1 MNLWNNFRLF
11 GLHKKLVLTYDNN
24 TKTDGVGAQLQRIY
38 GIYSISRLLGAS
50 YLHSP
55 LGCVDYQGLFALE
68 ENVADPGFH
77 HEFNDLFQIK
87 SDVMPTDDFH
97 KINLPDISM
106 EYFIS
111 LSLCSTDMRRAEGQ
125 VSYNWLCRTEL
136 PIVSP
141 IATKYARRYPP
152 SHHLFAKAAR
162 YALPSMSVGPFPYS
176 GGHSNFRAGVSPDEL
191 GRANRLN
198 THIKSAGIL
207 SRGVE
212 KGLAYGRSRFSGKS
226 DGRTRSD
233 GVGRNLGFGH

>member
-11 GLHKKLVLTYDNN
+11 GLHKKLVLAYDNN

-106 EYFIS
+106 EILHQLVAMFDKHETGGRPSLVQLVMPYGIADRFPDCYEVCKEIS
-111 LSLCSTDMRRAEGQ
+111 PFASSVREGRALRVAVHVRRAF
-125 VSYNWLCRTEL
+125 S
-136 PIVSP
+136 
-141 IATKYARRYPP
+141 
-152 SHHLFAKAAR
+152 LFGWT
-162 YALPSMSVGPFPYS
+162 LEF
-176 GGHSNFRAGVSPDEL
+176 
-191 GRANRLN
+191 
-198 THIKSAGIL
+198 
-207 SRGVE
+207 
-212 KGLAYGRSRFSGKS
+212 
-226 DGRTRSD
+226 
-233 GVGRNLGFGH
+233 